1 VRSHQVPR
9 DPLSN
14 SGLTEE
20 LDVPIGTAAAYAVR
34 SVPVAMPEEP
44 IAAVLDGMRG
54 STFDSGI
61 VVAVCTNGRLVG
73 LAPIELLL
81 AAPAD
86 AVLSLVE
93 HYDEQVSV
101 PFRRLTWQPRR
112 SLFVGWDSRTSSVVM
127 SSTPNLAPNRARQP
141 RP

>member
-1 VRSHQVPR
+1 VGSHQVPR

-34 SVPVAMPEEP
+34 NVPVARPEERV
-44 IAAVLDGMRG
+44 AAVLDGMRG
-54 STFDSGI
+54 FTFNSGI

-81 AAPAD
+81 AAPTD
-86 AVLSLVE
+86 AVVADVMDIDAPVVAPGTHRE
-93 HYDEQVSV
+93 RAAWW
-101 PFRRLTWQPRR
+101 RRRAEPK
-112 SLFVGWDSRTSSVVM
+112 SRW
-127 SSTPNLAPNRARQP
+127 
-141 RP
+141 